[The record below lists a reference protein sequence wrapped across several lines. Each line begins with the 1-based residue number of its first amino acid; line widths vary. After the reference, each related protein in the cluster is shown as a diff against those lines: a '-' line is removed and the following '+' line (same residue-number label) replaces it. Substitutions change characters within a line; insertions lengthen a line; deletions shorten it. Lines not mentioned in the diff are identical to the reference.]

1 MRVPLRLLLVTAV
14 LVAPQRVFASGGE
27 QTDVSN
33 VVLLISG
40 IAVAYLVAHFI
51 VDRLQ
56 ERFLILTGAEYI
68 LLGLVL
74 GRIGVLDD
82 LTGILPLIALAAGW
96 VGLLRG
102 MEMDSAHLVN
112 RHERTLRLVFMH
124 HVVPG
129 LLVGGAAYW
138 FLWSSDWGD
147 YFFGYLGVDAL
158 PWRSVAASCFMLGC
172 CAASDSAEP
181 FDLLMRRYHIEGE
194 LTARLRS
201 LARFGDFFVILVFG
215 AVFCLFHLDREG
227 AELSLSAAEWFL
239 VQLMLGVVLGAL
251 FTPFLGGNET
261 PNGRFLALTGIIT
274 FASGS
279 AYFLN
284 LSPLAVNLALGMVLV
299 NVARTG
305 PLMYDTLRTTEKPM
319 TLVLLV
325 LAGALWRMPPLIPTL
340 VVIVG
345 FVLLRTLGKAIG
357 SRIAAAGVPGMR
369 NDLYRGF
376 LSHGEVTLAMAVSFQ
391 VVFDGPVVDLV
402 YTVVLVSEVAHDIF
416 APRILRGL
424 LVDAGEVRRER
435 REPVAAAEEGAS

>member
-1 MRVPLRLLLVTAV
+1 MRLPVRLLLVGV
-14 LVAPQRVFASGGE
+14 LLLVPQRVFAAGGE
-27 QTDVSN
+27 EADVSN
-33 VVLLISG
+33 VVLLFTG
-40 IAVAYLVAHFI
+40 IAVAYLLAHFF

-56 ERFLILTGAEYI
+56 QRFLVLSGAEYI
-68 LLGLVL
+68 LLGLFL
-74 GRIGVLDD
+74 GRIGLLDD

-102 MEMDSAHLVN
+102 MEMDSQHLMN
-112 RHERTLRLVFMH
+112 RHERTLRLVFLH

-129 LLVGGAAYW
+129 VLVGCAAYW
-138 FLWSSDWGD
+138 FLWTSDWGD
-147 YFFGYLGVDAL
+147 YFFGHLGVDAL
-158 PWRSVAASCFMLGC
+158 PWRTVAASCFMLGC

-194 LTARLRS
+194 LTARLRA

-215 AVFCLFHLDREG
+215 AVFCVFHLDREG

-239 VQLMLGVVLGAL
+239 VQVSLGVVLGAL
-251 FTPFLGGNET
+251 FTPFLGGNES

-305 PLMYDTLRTTEKPM
+305 PLMRETLHTTEKPM
-319 TLVLLV
+319 TLMLLV

-340 VVIVG
+340 VAILG

-357 SRIAAAGVPGMR
+357 SRVAAAGVAGMR

-402 YTVVLVSEVAHDIF
+402 YTVVLVSEVAHDIV

-435 REPVAAAEEGAS
+435 RQPLVAEEGAS